1 MENKKNIMLVPVDFS
16 EISLNA
22 LHHAA
27 QIAKHFNND
36 LVLLSILED
45 DFLSSI
51 FSFSKTEIKDNL
63 AKEAMLNRLNEKAK
77 EIHAQYGI
85 TCLPVVKAG
94 KIYKTIIETAEEHG
108 CDCVI
113 MGTHGASGV
122 ERVLGSNAS
131 RTISYSTMPVIVV
144 KTDKNPNA
152 YKNIV
157 FPLDL
162 SRESKQKIK
171 WAIHLGKSYNSTI
184 HVLTYNVSDEFL
196 NNKLMANLRQIQNLF
211 DEAGVAHEE
220 TIVEDDS
227 DFARKTLDFAEMKMA
242 DLIMIMTQQENDKSI
257 REYIIETYAQQIVN
271 DSGNVPIFCVN
282 PNTDTFKSEFII

>member
-1 MENKKNIMLVPVDFS
+1 MLVPVDFS

-27 QIAKHFNND
+27 QVAQHFNND

-45 DFLSSI
+45 DFLSNI
-51 FSFSKTEIKDNL
+51 FSFSKNDTKESL
-63 AKEAMLNRLNEKAK
+63 AKEALSSRLK
-77 EIHAQYGI
+77 EIAAKTKTEFAI
-85 TCLPVVKAG
+85 ECKTDVRSG
-94 KIYKTIIETAEEHG
+94 KIYKTIIEAAEEHG

-122 ERVLGSNAS
+122 ERVIGSNAS
-131 RTISYSTMPVIVV
+131 RVISYSTMPVIVV

-152 YKNIV
+152 YRNIV

-162 SRESKQKIK
+162 SVESKQKMK
-171 WAIHLGKSYNSTI
+171 WAIHLGKAYKSTI
-184 HVLTYNVSDEFL
+184 HVLTYKVGDEFL
-196 NNKLMANLRQIQNLF
+196 NNKLEANLRQIGTIF
-211 DEAGVAHEE
+211 DESGVKHDV
-220 TIVEDDS
+220 TILENDT
-227 DFARKTLDFAEMKMA
+227 DFARKTLEFAEIKTS
-242 DLIMIMTQQENDKSI
+242 DLIMIMTQQESDKTM

-282 PNTDTFKSEFII
+282 PNYEGFKSEFVI

>member
-1 MENKKNIMLVPVDFS
+1 MEKKKNIMLVPVDFS

-22 LHHAA
+22 LNHAA
-27 QIAKHFNND
+27 QVAKHFDND

-45 DFLSSI
+45 DFLSNI
-51 FSFSKTEIKDNL
+51 FSFSKNETKDNL
-63 AKEAMLNRLNEKAK
+63 AKEALTSRLKEKAI
-77 EIHAQYGI
+77 EINSKFGI
-85 TCLPVVKAG
+85 NCKIDVRAG
-94 KIYKTIIETAEEHG
+94 KIYKTVIEAAEEHG

-122 ERVLGSNAS
+122 ERVIGSNAS
-131 RTISYSTMPVIVV
+131 RVISYSTMPVIVV

-162 SRESKQKIK
+162 SKESKQKMK

-184 HVLTYNVSDEFL
+184 HVLTYKVGDEFL
-196 NNKLMANLRQIQNLF
+196 DNKLVANLKQIQNIF
-211 DEAGVAHEE
+211 DENGVAYTE
-220 TIVEDDS
+220 TILDNDS
-227 DFARKTLDFAEMKMA
+227 DFARTTLEFAETKLA
-242 DLIMIMTQQENDKSI
+242 DLIMIMTQQESDKSI

-282 PNTDTFKSEFII
+282 PHYEMYKSEFII